1 MPTPFTDA
9 PDALLHLWNKF
20 ALSGDL
26 DGSTPPATMRE
37 AYNQVVAIQLRQI
50 REGVQAIN
58 EDVQHLLDV
67 DGPGPPTCCVCGAS
81 PLTKYVASLHTGAT
95 YCPACVEGL
104 EKSAALPVELERKG
118 IVPKG
123 KG

>member
-20 ALSGDL
+20 SLSGEV
-26 DGSTPPATMRE
+26 DGSIPPATMRG
-37 AYNQVVAIQLRQI
+37 AYNQVLAIQLREM

-81 PLTKYVASLHTGAT
+81 PLSKYVASLHTGAT
-95 YCPACVEGL
+95 YCPGCVEGL

-118 IVPKG
+118 ILPKG
-123 KG
+123 K

>member
-20 ALSGDL
+20 SLSGEVDAQN
-26 DGSTPPATMRE
+26 PPATMRE

-58 EDVQHLLDV
+58 EDVQQLLDL

-81 PLTKYVASLHTGAT
+81 ALTKYVASLHTGAT

-104 EKSAALPVELERKG
+104 EKQGQGSA
-118 IVPKG
+118 
-123 KG
+123 

>member
-20 ALSGDL
+20 SLSGEVDAQK
-26 DGSTPPATMRE
+26 PPATMRE

-58 EDVQHLLDV
+58 EDVQHLLDL

-81 PLTKYVASLHTGAT
+81 PLTTYLASPYNGAT
-95 YCPACVEGL
+95 YCPGCA
-104 EKSAALPVELERKG
+104 ERQ
-118 IVPKG
+118 
-123 KG
+123 